1 MKFLIPIL
9 LILISG
15 AGFFILISP
24 KYEDIKILQQEVNA
38 YENALANSKV
48 LDAERDKLVT
58 KYNNI
63 NNSDLK
69 RLEKMLPD
77 NIDNIRVI
85 LEIERLAQNYGMS
98 LTNIRYDDKQK
109 ENQEGDVIQA
119 GQSNISLNEDYGV
132 WNLEFTTEGSYN
144 NFISLTKDIER
155 NLRLVDITSVDFVA
169 SNATSSQKSGSDNY
183 QYTFKI
189 KTYWLKQK

>member
-1 MKFLIPIL
+1 MLIVIA
-9 LILISG
+9 G
-15 AGFFILISP
+15 TGFFMLVSP
-24 KYEDIKILQQEVNA
+24 KYEDIKLLQQEVNA

-63 NNSDLK
+63 NDSDLQ

-85 LEIERLAQNYGMS
+85 LEIERLVRAYGMS
-98 LTNIRYDDKQK
+98 LTNIRYEDKQ
-109 ENQEGDVIQA
+109 EEAQEGGVIEA
-119 GQSNISLNEDYGV
+119 GQKNASLNEDYGV
-132 WNLEFTTEGSYN
+132 WNLEFTTEGSYS
-144 NFISLTKDIER
+144 NFIALTKDIER
-155 NLRLVDITSVDFVA
+155 NLRLVDIASVDFNA
-169 SNATSSQKSGSDNY
+169 SNTAAASKSGTDNY

-189 KTYWLKQK
+189 KTYWLKKQ